1 MTKKESNEIAI
12 IEKKEVTPVE
22 AKIAK
27 LTIES
32 PKDMKVA
39 AEYLSQLNIAL
50 DKIVAYREA
59 KTKPLNATLKLIRAE
74 TKGIETR
81 LETHIESLRSK
92 IGAYQTEATR
102 IAAKKAED
110 IAGRVGEGKGY
121 LKPTTAMAK
130 IDEIDTP
137 ATEVVAD
144 SGSLKFRTV
153 KKFEVMDITML
164 PIEYHVPNEAAIKA
178 QMNAGVELAGVRYFE
193 EQIPVNSR

>member
-32 PKDMKVA
+32 PKDMQVA

-110 IAGRVGEGKGY
+110 IAGRVGDGKGY

-153 KKFEVMDITML
+153 KKYRVTNIKAVPSIFLTVDDANVKAAMNRGEAIEG
-164 PIEYHVPNEAAIKA
+164 IEY
-178 QMNAGVELAGVRYFE
+178 YT